1 MNPNNKDFTQYSVKT
16 AEILSNIFE
25 TLNKFKDCLNEEEK
39 AKLYEELTENISN
52 FELTLD
58 NCSIDINESIAKI
71 VKDKNEKKGN
81 INNTNSET
89 ESQNYLPV
97 MGNIE
102 QISDTELINHAIK
115 RITNIQLNI

>member
-25 TLNKFKDCLNEEEK
+25 TLNKFKDRSNEDEK

-58 NCSIDINESIAKI
+58 NCSIDINESIARI

-102 QISDTELINHAIK
+102 QISDTELINRTVNKI
-115 RITNIQLNI
+115 LNIRLDI

>member
-25 TLNKFKDCLNEEEK
+25 TLNKFKDCSNEEEK

-102 QISDTELINHAIK
+102 QISDTELINRTVNKI
-115 RITNIQLNI
+115 LNIRLDI

>member
-25 TLNKFKDCLNEEEK
+25 TLNKFKDCSNEEEK

-71 VKDKNEKKGN
+71 VKDKNEKKRK
-81 INNTNSET
+81 
-89 ESQNYLPV
+89 Y
-97 MGNIE
+97 
-102 QISDTELINHAIK
+102 
-115 RITNIQLNI
+115 

>member
-58 NCSIDINESIAKI
+58 NCSIDINESIARI

-102 QISDTELINHAIK
+102 QISDTELINRTVNKI
-115 RITNIQLNI
+115 LNIRLDI